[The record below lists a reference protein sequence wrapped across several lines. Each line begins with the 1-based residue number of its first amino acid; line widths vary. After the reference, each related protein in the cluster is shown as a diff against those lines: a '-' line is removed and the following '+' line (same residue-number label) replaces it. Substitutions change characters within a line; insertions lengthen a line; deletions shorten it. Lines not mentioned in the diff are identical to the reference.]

1 MAMIVRGENEVG
13 NLSDM
18 LWWSDFNPFV
28 MGTLKG
34 QQLLRNRIIQDAV
47 VVRWNNGNVYLF

>member
-1 MAMIVRGENEVG
+1 MIVRGENEMG
-13 NLSDM
+13 NLLDM